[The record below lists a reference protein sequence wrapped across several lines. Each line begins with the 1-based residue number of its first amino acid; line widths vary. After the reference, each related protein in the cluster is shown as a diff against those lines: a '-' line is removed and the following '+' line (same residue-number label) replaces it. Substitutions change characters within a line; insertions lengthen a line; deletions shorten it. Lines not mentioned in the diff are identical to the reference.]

1 MKIQIIA
8 HNRKCQPGNVMMR
21 WDRLPL
27 LFQRMGH
34 EVDHVLL
41 KDWKRFYLRYLSF
54 KPDVVI
60 SVGVVGSF
68 PAFLKKIGLI
78 NAPLVHDWTDDYTDV
93 MGKKHGISKISFMEH
108 FILNNSDYVTT
119 PSRFLQK
126 KCELYGIDAKYV
138 PHGVNKEFF
147 RGKPAELKGK
157 TRVVYVGS
165 QSEYKMTD
173 KIIRAVKDRGCD
185 LYLFGKT
192 NEKMKEKA
200 GGNVHFMGE
209 VKHTEIPR
217 YLRASDILVFAA
229 DDDSTLKMFE
239 YIKAGKAILALK
251 GRPGY
256 VLDNNVNALLV
267 DDLGY
272 GLEKLLKDKKLRER
286 LSRNIK
292 KFGVGTWENVA
303 KEYLNLLESI
313 IKR

>member
-8 HNRKCQPGNVMMR
+8 HNKKYQPGNVMMR
-21 WDRLPL
+21 WDRFPL

-34 EVDHVLL
+34 SVDHVLL
-41 KDWKRFYLRYLSF
+41 KDWKKFYLRYLSF
-54 KPDVVI
+54 RPDVVI

-68 PAFLKKIGLI
+68 PAFLKKMRLI
-78 NAPLVHDWTDDYTDV
+78 RTPLVHDWTDDYTDV
-93 MGKKHGISKISFMEH
+93 MGKRHGISKISFLEH

-126 KCELYGIDAKYV
+126 KCELYGIDAKYI
-138 PHGVNKEFF
+138 PHGVNREFF
-147 RGKPAELKGK
+147 KEKPARLKGK
-157 TRVVYVGS
+157 IKVVYVGS

-173 KIIRAVKDRGCD
+173 KIIRAVENRECD

-192 NEKMKEKA
+192 NEKMKGMA
-200 GGNVHFMGE
+200 GNNVHFMGE

-217 YLRASDILVFAA
+217 YLRASDVLVFAA

-256 VLDNNVNALLV
+256 ILDNNVNALLV

-272 GLEKLLKDKKLRER
+272 GLEKLLKDKNLRDR
-286 LSRNIK
+286 LSKNIK
-292 KFGVGTWENVA
+292 KIRVDNWENVA
-303 KEYLNLLESI
+303 KKYLNLLESI